1 MSRWWTRLSGR
12 ATLRAVSTPN
22 PASRTP
28 FYRIEEFAQLADV
41 SPRRVRFYI
50 QRRLL
55 RSPAFRGVDTT
66 YSPDDLLR
74 LRAILHLRRQRL
86 GLDAIRTRL
95 AKLTRPEL
103 ERLIAPRP
111 TPAAGQPA
119 GLTEQPS
126 GLARLPPT
134 LTGLPPGH
142 LGAYRATRAL
152 EDWQRI
158 TLCVGVELHVRRDA
172 DDESRR
178 VADEIERH
186 YGPRIIAPEATP
198 QTNPTAPSPATAGP
212 PNGNR

>member
-1 MSRWWTRLSGR
+1 MLD
-12 ATLRAVSTPN
+12 ATVGTSEPRAVSTSN
-22 PASRTP
+22 PASRTL
-28 FYRIEEFAQLADV
+28 FYRIEEFAQLAGV

-50 QRRLL
+50 QQRLL

-74 LRAILHLRRQRL
+74 LRAILHLRRQKL

-103 ERLIAPRP
+103 ERLVAPRP
-111 TPAAGQPA
+111 TPAAEQPP
-119 GLTEQPS
+119 GLTGQPS
-126 GLARLPPT
+126 GAA
-134 LTGLPPGH
+134 GLPPGH
-142 LGAYRATRAL
+142 LGAYRATRAF

-158 TLCVGVELHVRRDA
+158 TLCVGVELHVRRDV

-178 VADEIERH
+178 VAGEIERH

-198 QTNPTAPSPATAGP
+198 QAHPAALPPTTAGP
-212 PNGNR
+212 TSGSG

>member
-1 MSRWWTRLSGR
+1 MVDATVWTSEP
-12 ATLRAVSTPN
+12 RAVSTPN

-28 FYRIEEFAQLADV
+28 FYRIEEFAQLAGV

-50 QRRLL
+50 QQRLL

-103 ERLIAPRP
+103 ERLVAPRP
-111 TPAAGQPA
+111 TPAAEQSP
-119 GLTEQPS
+119 GLTAQPPS
-126 GLARLPPT
+126 ATGLPPGP
-134 LTGLPPGH
+134 TGLPPGH

-158 TLCVGVELHVRRDA
+158 TLCVGVELHVRRDV

-178 VADEIERH
+178 VASEIERH
-186 YGPRIIAPEATP
+186 YGPRIIAPEAAQ
-198 QTNPTAPSPATAGP
+198 QTNPTTLPPTTAGP
-212 PNGNR
+212 TSGGS